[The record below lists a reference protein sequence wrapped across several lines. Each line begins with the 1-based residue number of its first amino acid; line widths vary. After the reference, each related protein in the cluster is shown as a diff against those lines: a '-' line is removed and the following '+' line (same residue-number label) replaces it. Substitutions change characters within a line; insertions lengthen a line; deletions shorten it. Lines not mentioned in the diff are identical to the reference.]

1 MKKTIFLVFM
11 FYCTLAFSFDHQHQ
25 KWNGILQKYTL
36 LKKKQVFVDYKGL
49 LKNTSELNNYLA
61 NLSEVTPK
69 SFANFTQN
77 QKLCFWINAYNAFT
91 VKLILDHYPVKSIK
105 NIGSFFSSPW
115 SKEFIFLLGK
125 KMSLDQI
132 EHETIRRKFNEP
144 RIHFAVNCASVG
156 CPSLYQEAFRAN
168 KIHEQLEAATSAFL
182 KNHNKNY
189 RQDKVLYLS
198 KIFKWYSEDFGDNE
212 KNILAFVGQ
221 YLDVKGLSSV
231 KYLDYDWSLNSL
243 ENGLKN

>member
-1 MKKTIFLVFM
+1 MKKFIFLFFVFQW
-11 FYCTLAFSFDHQHQ
+11 TLAFSFDHQHQ
-25 KWNGILQKYTL
+25 KWNDILQKYTL
-36 LKKKQVFVDYKGL
+36 VKKKQVLVNYKSL
-49 LKNTSELNNYLA
+49 LKNTSELNNYLTS
-61 NLSEVTPK
+61 LSEVTPK
-69 SFANFTQN
+69 TFAKFTKN
-77 QKLCFWINAYNAFT
+77 QKICFWINAYNAFT

-105 NIGSFFSSPW
+105 DIGSFFSSPW
-115 SKEFIFLLGK
+115 SKEFISLMGK
-125 KMSLDQI
+125 KMSLDEI
-132 EHETIRRKFNEP
+132 EHETIRKNFSEP

-168 KIHEQLEAATSAFL
+168 KMDEQLEVATSTFL
-182 KNHNKNY
+182 KNRSKNY
-189 RQDKVLYLS
+189 RQEKVLYLS

-221 YLDVKGLSSV
+221 YLDVKGVSSV